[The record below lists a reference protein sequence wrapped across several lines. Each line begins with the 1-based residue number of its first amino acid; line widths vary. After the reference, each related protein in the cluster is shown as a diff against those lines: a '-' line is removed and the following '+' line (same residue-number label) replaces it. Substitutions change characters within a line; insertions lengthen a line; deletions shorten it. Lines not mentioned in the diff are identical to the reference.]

1 MGIRCRFNDTN
12 EIKYCDKNSSLLGCF
27 AVKVTDVSEE
37 RWALIF
43 KIK

>member
-1 MGIRCRFNDTN
+1 
-12 EIKYCDKNSSLLGCF
+12 
-27 AVKVTDVSEE
+27 VKVTDVSEE